1 MYTWIS
7 VKNVLQSVKGGGWYV
22 SKLGEAAPSI
32 VSATELLV
40 LFSLAKINDSF
51 VLGLVLVVISLRS
64 HN

>member
-1 MYTWIS
+1 M
-7 VKNVLQSVKGGGWYV
+7 